1 MQQTPDVIQLQE
13 RQPKERIIPPP
24 KVSASSLFRF
34 FKKADYL
41 FESLENAALIPRFYE
56 EGIDYLQVGQS
67 KVAYPMVCFCD
78 INMHLLASH
87 VDFYGKYGLVFS
99 KEWGC
104 KNKIQPIHYINPDS
118 PLRDDFST
126 AFCKA
131 LAQEEDSVSS
141 NYLLSHMV
149 YMKPLSGKML
159 RDGIEVD
166 RTFSD
171 EREWRYIPSETD
183 RAGIPCVIPEEHLHM
198 KETWNKAIKKRPE
211 TWLRFEPSDI
221 RYIVIEGAYDF
232 DATCSVISKVATT
245 ERIKNQL
252 LSKIIIWDDIKE
264 DF

>member
-1 MQQTPDVIQLQE
+1 MQQTPGVIQLQE
-13 RQPKERIIPPP
+13 RQPKERIVPPP

-41 FESLENAALIPRFYE
+41 FESLENTALIPRFYE
-56 EGIDYLQVGQS
+56 ERIDYLKVAQS

-118 PLRDDFST
+118 PLCDDFST

-131 LAQEEDSVSS
+131 LDQKEDSVSS

-159 RDGIEVD
+159 RDGKDID
-166 RTFSD
+166 RVFYD
-171 EREWRYIPSETD
+171 EREWRYIPSAIGRTD
-183 RAGIPCVIPEEHLHM
+183 IPCVILEEYLYM
-198 KETWNKAIKKRPE
+198 QERWNKALKKRPE

-221 RYIVIEGAYDF
+221 RYIIIEGAYDF
-232 DATCSVISKVATT
+232 DAICSVIGKVATT
-245 ERIKNQL
+245 DRIKNQL